1 MGEAHKARI
10 RVDRVVALECRR
22 SNQRWN
28 SSPKSV
34 RRENVMKPGELI
46 RSFLLGSR
54 SCEQFSILLARLSLG
69 AFFAISGGNKLFVAS
84 RTRQMYET
92 LAGAGIPFPHFMT
105 YFVSSVE
112 FISGC
117 LLVIGLLTS
126 LCCAALIIQMIVA
139 ITTVQLAT
147 IPKGLSFLNWL
158 EDLLYLPETMYII
171 ILIWLICSG
180 PGRVSVDDRNA
191 RAFGYQ
197 DRQGP

>member
-1 MGEAHKARI
+1 
-10 RVDRVVALECRR
+10 
-22 SNQRWN
+22 
-28 SSPKSV
+28 
-34 RRENVMKPGELI
+34 
-46 RSFLLGSR
+46 
-54 SCEQFSILLARLSLG
+54 
-69 AFFAISGGNKLFVAS
+69 
-84 RTRQMYET
+84 MYET
-92 LAGAGIPFPHFMT
+92 LAGAGIPFPHLMT

-158 EDLLYLPETMYII
+158 DDFLYLPETMYII

-180 PGRVSVDDRNA
+180 PGKISIDDRIA
-191 RAFGYQ
+191 RGLGHH
-197 DRQGP
+197 DGKTDPIC

>member
-1 MGEAHKARI
+1 MKAH
-10 RVDRVVALECRR
+10 
-22 SNQRWN
+22 
-28 SSPKSV
+28 P
-34 RRENVMKPGELI
+34 LI
-46 RSFLLGSR
+46 RSLLLGNR
-54 SCEQFSILLARLSLG
+54 SWEQFSILLARVSLG
-69 AFFAISGGNKLFVAS
+69 MFFAISGGNKLLVPS

-117 LLVIGLLTS
+117 LLVIGMLTS

-147 IPKGLSFLNWL
+147 IPKGLSLLDWL
-158 EDLLYLPETMYII
+158 DDFLYLPETMYII

-180 PGRVSVDDRNA
+180 PGRVSVDGWIA
-191 RAFGYQ
+191 RALGYQ
-197 DRQGP
+197 DRQN

>member
-1 MGEAHKARI
+1 
-10 RVDRVVALECRR
+10 
-22 SNQRWN
+22 
-28 SSPKSV
+28 
-34 RRENVMKPGELI
+34 MKPHPLI
-46 RSFLLGSR
+46 RSLPLGIR
-54 SCEQFSILLARLSLG
+54 SWEQFSILLARVSLG
-69 AFFAISGGNKLFVAS
+69 MFFAISRGNKLLVPS

-117 LLVIGLLTS
+117 LLVIGMLTS

-147 IPKGLSFLNWL
+147 IPKGLSFLNWID
-158 EDLLYLPETMYII
+158 DLLYLPETMYII

-180 PGRVSVDDRNA
+180 PGRVSVDDRIF
-191 RAFGYQ
+191 RALE
-197 DRQGP
+197 